1 MLEARRIETNIQPE
15 KFQSLGNNT
24 FYYNFDIQHT
34 KVMVEHMYEGD
45 PYEEDRWNFIQVL
58 IEGKPTYTKCVTA
71 IIREYISQD
80 KEMALVNEYASKT
93 LNIEDAD
100 SKEYIEYLSLI
111 ADIKYRVGLDFGM
124 VEEKDPLEE
133 AKKKVVK
140 AIDDYDVSMEVNSF
154 FLNGLQVWLDKSTRV
169 GLMNSL
175 NIEKTAGKEISTLWF
190 GNIKL
195 DINTEAAIQM
205 LSALELYAL
214 ECYNKTAEHKG
225 AVETLTSL
233 EAVEN
238 YDYTT
243 GYPTKLNF
251 TIE

>member
-34 KVMVEHMYEGD
+34 KVMVKPMDEGD

-58 IEGKPTYTKCVTA
+58 INGKPTYNKCVIA

-111 ADIKYRVGLDFGM
+111 ADIKYMVSLDFGM

-175 NIEKTAGKEISTLWF
+175 NIEKSAGKEISTLWF

-214 ECYNKTAEHKG
+214 ECYNKTAEHKV
-225 AVETLTSL
+225 AVEALTSL

-243 GYPTKLNF
+243 SYPTKLNF

>member
-34 KVMVEHMYEGD
+34 KVMVKPMDEGD

-58 IEGKPTYTKCVTA
+58 INGKPTYNKCVTA

-111 ADIKYRVGLDFGM
+111 ADIKYRVRLDFGM

-214 ECYNKTAEHKG
+214 ECYNKTAEHKV
-225 AVETLTSL
+225 AVEALTSV

-243 GYPTKLNF
+243 SYPTKLNF

>member
-34 KVMVEHMYEGD
+34 KVMVEPMDEGD

-58 IEGKPTYTKCVTA
+58 IKGKPTYNKCVTA

-111 ADIKYRVGLDFGM
+111 ADIKYRVRLDFGM

-133 AKKKVVK
+133 AKKKVIRK
-140 AIDDYDVSMEVNSF
+140 IDDYDTSDNVNSF
-154 FLNGLQVWLDKSTRV
+154 YLGGVKVWLDKSTRV
-169 GLMNSL
+169 GLQNSIT
-175 NIEKTAGKEISTLWF
+175 IEKEAGREETTLWLN
-190 GNIKL
+190 GIKIVVGCTL
-195 DINTEAAIQM
+195 ALQM
-205 LSALELYAL
+205 LSILELYAL
-214 ECYNKTAEHKG
+214 NCYNKTAEHKSN
-225 AVETLTSL
+225 VQKLTS
-233 EAVEN
+233 VEDVMA
-238 YDYTT
+238 YDYTK
-243 GYPTKLNF
+243 GYPDKPVFN
-251 TIE
+251 I

>member
-58 IEGKPTYTKCVTA
+58 IKGKPTYTKCVTA

-111 ADIKYRVGLDFGM
+111 ADIKYRVRLDFGM
-124 VEEKDPLEE
+124 VEEKNPLEE

-140 AIDDYDVSMEVNSF
+140 AIDDYDCSPEVNSF

-169 GLMNSL
+169 GLQNSIT
-175 NIEKTAGKEISTLWF
+175 IEKEAGREETTLWLN
-190 GNIKL
+190 GIKIVVGCTL
-195 DINTEAAIQM
+195 ALQM
-205 LSALELYAL
+205 LSILELYAL
-214 ECYNKTAEHKG
+214 NCYNKTAEHKSN
-225 AVETLTSL
+225 VQKLTS
-233 EAVEN
+233 VEDVMA
-238 YDYTT
+238 YDYTK
-243 GYPTKLNF
+243 GYPDKPVFN
-251 TIE
+251 I

>member
-1 MLEARRIETNIQPE
+1 MFTATKIESTIRPK
-15 KFQSLGNNT
+15 KFESLNNGIW
-24 FYYNFDIQHT
+24 YYNYDIVEKTVTVRDMNDEEEREEQRYEFVQVRINGNPT
-34 KVMVEHMYEGD
+34 LAKCTEAILKAYKDENGTNLYDASLINGEVGYQYEDILYMVKVD
-45 PYEEDRWNFIQVL
+45 F
-58 IEGKPTYTKCVTA
+58 
-71 IIREYISQD
+71 
-80 KEMALVNEYASKT
+80 
-93 LNIEDAD
+93 NIE
-100 SKEYIEYLSLI
+100 
-111 ADIKYRVGLDFGM
+111 
-124 VEEKDPLEE
+124 EKSTPLEL
-133 AKKKVVK
+133 AKKRV
-140 AIDDYDVSMEVNSF
+140 IRSIEDYDSSDNVNSF
-154 FLNGLQVWLDKSTRV
+154 YLNGVKVWLSKDTRV

>member
-1 MLEARRIETNIQPE
+1 MFTATKIESTIRPK
-15 KFQSLGNNT
+15 KFESLNNGIW
-24 FYYNFDIQHT
+24 YYNYDIVEKTVTVRDMNDEEEREEQRYEFVQVRINGNPT
-34 KVMVEHMYEGD
+34 LAKCTEAILKAYKDENGTNLYDASLINGEVGYQYEDILYMVKVD
-45 PYEEDRWNFIQVL
+45 F
-58 IEGKPTYTKCVTA
+58 
-71 IIREYISQD
+71 
-80 KEMALVNEYASKT
+80 
-93 LNIEDAD
+93 NIE
-100 SKEYIEYLSLI
+100 
-111 ADIKYRVGLDFGM
+111 
-124 VEEKDPLEE
+124 EKSTPLEL
-133 AKKKVVK
+133 AKKRV
-140 AIDDYDVSMEVNSF
+140 IRSIEDYDSSDNVNSF
-154 FLNGLQVWLDKSTRV
+154 YLNGVKVWLSKDTRV

-214 ECYNKTAEHKG
+214 ECYNKTAEHKV